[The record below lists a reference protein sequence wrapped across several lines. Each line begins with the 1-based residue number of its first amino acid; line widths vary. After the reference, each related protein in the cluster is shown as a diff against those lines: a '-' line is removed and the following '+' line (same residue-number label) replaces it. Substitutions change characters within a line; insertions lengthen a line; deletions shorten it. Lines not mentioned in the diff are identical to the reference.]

1 MANVLGE
8 LFQDIA
14 DAIRSKTGSTDTLK
28 PNQFP
33 EAIEGITGGGEELS
47 DAEGVGF

>member
-14 DAIRSKTGSTDTLK
+14 DAIRTKTGGTETMKPASFPDQIMSIEANAELPAAEDTK
-28 PNQFP
+28 F
-33 EAIEGITGGGEELS
+33 
-47 DAEGVGF
+47 